1 MSTPTSKWCGG
12 VMLES
17 ISAPYHKPPRD
28 PILWL
33 HAASHT
39 TKAYKIGRHPEGSP
53 EQPFKGPALHDLL
66 MNSKVISRDHAEIR
80 VSLNGLTAFCT
91 DLGSTHGTYLR
102 RGSAE
107 TRLTAH
113 RAVTI
118 LSGDILC
125 FGKEVVKHDTTYPAS
140 EFRVHVLKRPE
151 SLNTTAQ
158 STPAPKPVVAGGI
171 TSASIPR
178 APVTASNMPS
188 ASASAAP
195 SCGSSIAPRTTNTVN
210 RFGPRSSS
218 AVPTTRDTPPYTKG
232 APSSASP
239 EPVGFRQGSY
249 GLTTKEQLAGDDW
262 PGIKS
267 EAGSV
272 AAWRPSKSGVPAWTS
287 DSSSAM
293 TSVDHPILAE
303 GKLPSL
309 SPAVHAPQT
318 AQDIAQADGTG
329 SAGLETPAD
338 MPEPAASASA
348 AEHGVAS
355 DTDRETTQVSYAQVV
370 AGTGS
375 SNDQIKE
382 PEGQQDD
389 TCNVSEGEST
399 TPASANDAAEAVE
412 PTTTTAS
419 TANVET
425 ASPIDPTAQ
434 QEAAESPSPIA
445 GRKRSFDEAHDNEE
459 TGDHTIVADPA
470 SSAAVTSQPT
480 MTTAVSAPQSRFKR
494 IRISRARARD
504 IAVGM
509 ATGAIGTFFSLA
521 FCGARYLE

>member
-1 MSTPTSKWCGG
+1 
-12 VMLES
+12 
-17 ISAPYHKPPRD
+17 
-28 PILWL
+28 
-33 HAASHT
+33 
-39 TKAYKIGRHPEGSP
+39 
-53 EQPFKGPALHDLL
+53 

-125 FGKEVVKHDTTYPAS
+125 FGKEVVKNDTTYPAS

-151 SLNTTAQ
+151 ALNTTVQ
-158 STPAPKPVVAGGI
+158 STAAPKPVVAGTN
-171 TSASIPR
+171 TSASVST

-195 SCGSSIAPRTTNTVN
+195 SRGSSIASKTTNTVIP
-210 RFGPRSSS
+210 FGPRSSS
-218 AVPTTRDTPPYTKG
+218 AVPTTRHTRPYTSRSGAKG

-262 PGIKS
+262 PGIKT

-293 TSVDHPILAE
+293 TSVDQPISAE

-309 SPAVHAPQT
+309 SPVVHAQQA
-318 AQDIAQADGTG
+318 AQDIAEADGTG
-329 SAGLETPAD
+329 NARPETPAD
-338 MPEPAASASA
+338 EPETAASASA
-348 AEHGVAS
+348 SEDGVAS
-355 DTDRETTQVSYAQVV
+355 ETSGETTQASYAQVV
-370 AGTGS
+370 AASTGS

-382 PEGQQDD
+382 PQGQQID

-399 TPASANDAAEAVE
+399 TPASANNATDAVE
-412 PTTTTAS
+412 PAATTAS

-434 QEAAESPSPIA
+434 QEAAESPSPVA
-445 GRKRSFDEAHDNEE
+445 GRKRSFDEAHANEE
-459 TGDHTIVADPA
+459 TGDHTIMADPA
-470 SSAAVTSQPT
+470 SSAAVTSQPA

-494 IRISRARARD
+494 IRINRARARD